1 MKKINF
7 TQTGESVKA
16 EVGGEMSLT
25 DAVQLILSG
34 LLGFVENGM
43 RQITKEEK
51 LTPAQSQEIKEDV
64 YDMLNIAFG
73 NILDRIIPTE
83 EVPDITVE
91 ATLAAEN
98 AIIEEAFNRKI
109 SLEELLKE
117 KKNARTPITPLS

>member
-7 TQTGESVKA
+7 TQTGGSVKA

-25 DAVQLILSG
+25 EAVQLILSG

-43 RQITKEEK
+43 RQITREEN
-51 LTPAQSQEIKEDV
+51 LTPAQEQEVKEDV

-83 EVPDITVE
+83 DIPDITVE
-91 ATLAAEN
+91 ATLQAEN
-98 AIIEEAFNRKI
+98 AMIEEACKREI
-109 SLEELLKE
+109 TLDELLKE